1 MICGMYLCNLTW
13 LEGSPRIGTKDYAKE
28 APILEAMDEGNAS

>member
-1 MICGMYLCNLTW
+1 MW

-28 APILEAMDEGNAS
+28 APLLEAMDEGDTVGLRCMAYVEC